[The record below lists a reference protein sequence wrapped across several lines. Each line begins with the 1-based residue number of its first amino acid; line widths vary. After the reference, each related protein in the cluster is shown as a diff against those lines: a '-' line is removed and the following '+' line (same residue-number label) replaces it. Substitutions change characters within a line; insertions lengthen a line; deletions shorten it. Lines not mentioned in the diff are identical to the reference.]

1 MKSKK
6 LNILIIIGAALAVL
20 GIIVWKFDIKELF
33 QIIVASNKKWILLAL
48 LCMLCYSVFES
59 GVLYCTANSIRRK
72 LSFLKAFKTTM
83 IGLLFNNL
91 TPFQSG
97 GQPMQLYYLTKESF
111 MVGEASSILL
121 MKFIVYQVSLIV
133 YSIVLLFVRYR
144 FFYEHSGKLAALIG
158 VGFLVNIAVVIG
170 LIMVGFLPGFTS
182 RLVHGIIALLSK
194 LHLIKNKEK
203 AIENAK
209 YQIESFHDGFRQLLK
224 QKKVLLQS
232 VVVSC
237 AQLTAFFFIPFCIC
251 MALGVQ
257 VESILSMVAASA
269 FVLMISSFVPLPGA
283 SGGAEGSFYLL
294 FGIFILNPS
303 IIAVALILWRLITY
317 YLPIFVGIF
326 FCGVKKV
333 PAAKIQAE

>member
-6 LNILIIIGAALAVL
+6 MNLVIIIIAACAVT
-20 GIIVWKFDIKELF
+20 GIILWKFDIRELYD
-33 QIIVASNKKWILLAL
+33 IVVASNKKWILLAL
-48 LCMLCYSVFES
+48 LCMLFYCILES

-83 IGLLFNNL
+83 VGLLFNNL

-97 GQPMQLYYLTKESF
+97 GQPMQLYYLTRESF

-133 YSIVLLFVRYR
+133 YSTILLFVRYR
-144 FFYEHSGKLAALIG
+144 FFYERSGKLAALIG
-158 VGFLVNIAVVIG
+158 VGFLVNIAVVVG
-170 LIMVGFLPGFTS
+170 LILVGFLPRFTT
-182 RLVHGIIALLSK
+182 RLVNGIIVLLSK
-194 LHLIKNKEK
+194 LHIIKHKEK
-203 AIENAK
+203 SLQGAK
-209 YQIESFHDGFRQLLK
+209 QQITGFHDGFKQLLK
-224 QKKVLLQS
+224 QKKVLFQA

-257 VESILSMVAASA
+257 VGSILSMVAASA

-294 FGIFILNPS
+294 FGIFIINPS
-303 IIAVALILWRLITY
+303 LIAVALILWRLITY
-317 YLPIFVGIF
+317 YLPILIGIF

-333 PAAKIQAE
+333 PASEMPVE

>member
-6 LNILIIIGAALAVL
+6 LNLIIIILAACTVL
-20 GIIVWKFDIKELF
+20 SIILWKFDIGELYD
-33 QIIVASNKKWILLAL
+33 IVVASNKKWILLAL
-48 LCMLCYSVFES
+48 GCMLCYCLFES

-83 IGLLFNNL
+83 VGLLFNNL

-133 YSIVLLFVRYR
+133 YSTVLLFVRYG
-144 FFYEHSGKLAALIG
+144 FFYKRSGKLAALIG
-158 VGFLVNIAVVIG
+158 VGFIVNIAVVIG
-170 LIMVGFLPGFTS
+170 LILVGFLPGFTT
-182 RLVHGIIALLSK
+182 RLVNGVIALLSK
-194 LHLIKNKEK
+194 LHIIKNKENSL
-203 AIENAK
+203 EGAK
-209 YQIESFHDGFRQLLK
+209 NQIVGFHDGFKQLLK
-224 QKKVLLQS
+224 QKKVLLQA

-251 MALGVQ
+251 MALGVE
-257 VESILSMVAASA
+257 VASILSMVAASA
-269 FVLMISSFVPLPGA
+269 FVLMISSFIPLPGA

-294 FGIFILNPS
+294 FGIFIINPS
-303 IIAVALILWRLITY
+303 LIAVALILWRFITY
-317 YLPIFVGIF
+317 YLPILVGIF

-333 PAAKIQAE
+333 PTSEISTE